1 MIDHEIDRIA
11 AAINRLRPDWPTA
24 SLRTLLSG
32 PALRD
37 RPRRDVAVAMA
48 WIACDS
54 KTLTPARILEA
65 GPWWKAAAV
74 ESPEGTYRHP
84 PRAGRDDE
92 CPRHVGEHAT
102 GCRACAAD
110 QLAGDEQRRPVR
122 PAPRLPAEAVRQH
135 AQAARQALH
144 ANQEDE

>member
-11 AAINRLRPDWPTA
+11 AAINRLRPDWPAA

-37 RPRRDVAVAMA
+37 RPRRDVAVAMT
-48 WIACDS
+48 WVACDS
-54 KTLTPARILEA
+54 ATLTPARILEA

-92 CPRHVGEHAT
+92 CPKHIGEHVHH
-102 GCRACAAD
+102 CRACAAD
-110 QLAGDEQRRPVR
+110 NLAGDGAGQPARPE
-122 PAPRLPAEAVRQH
+122 PRLPKQRVADL
-135 AQAARQALH
+135 AQAARQALRG
-144 ANQEDE
+144 ERP